1 MWVVSDNLEIKVVT
15 AESVVPQGFRDS
27 RDNRDNLVQY
37 IKMNWPQVVTIVT
50 KLENNR
56 VTTLQ
61 VRLSRNARS

>member
-1 MWVVSDNLEIKVVT
+1 MTSVSDNLEIKVVT
-15 AESVVPQGFRDS
+15 AESVVPQGFRGS

-37 IKMNWPQVVTIVT
+37 IKANWPQVVTFVT
-50 KLENNR
+50 KLEDIR